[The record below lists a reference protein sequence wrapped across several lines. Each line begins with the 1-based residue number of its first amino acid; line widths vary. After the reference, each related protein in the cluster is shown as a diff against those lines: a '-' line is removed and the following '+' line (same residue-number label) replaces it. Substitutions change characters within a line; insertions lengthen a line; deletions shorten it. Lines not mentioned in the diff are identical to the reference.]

1 MRKMDEMELEINLK
15 SVRIT
20 HIFTMFF
27 LIVWVVYNWITYS
40 TLGLPFILLLSQN
53 IVLLVSYLFMKW
65 SMGKDEE

>member
-53 IVLLVSYLFMKW
+53 IVLIVSYLFMQW

>member
-53 IVLLVSYLFMKW
+53 IVLIVSYLFMKW

>member
-1 MRKMDEMELEINLK
+1 MDEMELEINLK

-53 IVLLVSYLFMKW
+53 IVLIVSYLFMKW

>member
-53 IVLLVSYLFMKW
+53 IVLIVSYLFNYVN
-65 SMGKDEE
+65 EYCNLQ